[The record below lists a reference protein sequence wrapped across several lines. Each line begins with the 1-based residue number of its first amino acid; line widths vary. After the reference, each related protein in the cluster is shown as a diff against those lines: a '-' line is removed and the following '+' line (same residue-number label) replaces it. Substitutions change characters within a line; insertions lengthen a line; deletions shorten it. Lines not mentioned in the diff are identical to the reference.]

1 MKKKNKGFEKKTG
14 ENFNGSVKFEKFFKI
29 SRISKRIKLK
39 NIKFMEGFYV
49 GLKKRHYLQK

>member
-1 MKKKNKGFEKKTG
+1 VKKKNKGFEKKTG

-39 NIKFMEGFYV
+39 NSKIMEGFYV
-49 GLKKRHYLQK
+49 GL